1 VRRKLPQG
9 FSRRGSSNPLSM
21 GAFSRRKDADPYA
34 PIRDGA
40 KQEVQGMANKP
51 TERQKDLAS
60 YVLPHQDSI
69 TAIREGRAGVM
80 DVADAALSL
89 PGLALAKP
97 LFKGGKQVV
106 KSIGDTDMG
115 VAKKVVEGIGSLVGE
130 GSRRLRDKVTGTVR
144 GANNA
149 ATSAPSP
156 KKVVTPKRNASQN
169 PPKPPKPKRPPKTQT
184 RKRPETPK
192 SPKTPKRVD
201 ETVQTNTNTGRAPYG
216 GRGGA
221 TTPTPKS
228 PANPSRLQRAVTAVK
243 NNPGKTA
250 AAAGGTAAATAA
262 ALAAKN
268 KGDKQTPAKKKKA
281 TGSGQNPRKGYRQS
295 PSKSDNEELGI
306 NARQPKASKKASKK
320 PSKQPDDGFKF
331 YGKKGTGLGD
341 FSRKQGMQYATQK
354 QFEKEFNM
362 DDGEKAGGRPGR
374 GKLKTQGMNKAGK
387 RKAGFSGR
395 GSGAALRGF

>member
-1 VRRKLPQG
+1 
-9 FSRRGSSNPLSM
+9 M

-89 PGLALAKP
+89 PGLALVKP
-97 LFKGGKQVV
+97 FVKVANKVRGGGKQVV
-106 KSIGDTDMG
+106 NKIQNTGDTDMG
-115 VAKKVVEGIGSLVGE
+115 VAKKAIEFLGE
-130 GSRRLRDKVTGTVR
+130 SASKLKDKVTGTGTVR

-156 KKVVTPKRNASQN
+156 KKVVTPKRNA
-169 PPKPPKPKRPPKTQT
+169 PPKPKDPPKTQT

-201 ETVQTNTNTGRAPYG
+201 ETLQTNKNTGRAPDG

-250 AAAGGTAAATAA
+250 AAVGGTAAATAA

-295 PSKSDNEELGI
+295 PSKSANEELGI

-374 GKLKTQGMNKAGK
+374 GKLKTQGMNKKGK